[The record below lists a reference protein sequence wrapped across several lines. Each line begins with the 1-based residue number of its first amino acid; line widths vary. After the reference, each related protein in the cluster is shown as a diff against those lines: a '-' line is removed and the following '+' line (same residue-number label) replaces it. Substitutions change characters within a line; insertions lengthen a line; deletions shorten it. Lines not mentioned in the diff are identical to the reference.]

1 MKEKIYTIPVNEVFE
16 PGEGCPLCR
25 LRETLEERALE
36 YIMGAAMMEP
46 DVRMQTNEQGFCASH
61 FSKMFGR
68 KNRLSLALLLE
79 SRLAWVD
86 EHPPAKPR
94 RGLFGAKA
102 EQPPAKSCYVCARI
116 DASFEEMLETV
127 CRMWARDTAFRALF
141 AEQECFCHPHS
152 LRMAAKAAEV
162 LGAKDA
168 QAFAGALDAIDRA
181 YLARLREDVSA
192 YCRLYDYQSGSDRGE
207 NGRIRDAVSRAIW
220 YLTSTKPE

>member
-1 MKEKIYTIPVNEVFE
+1 MKEKIYTIPVSEVFE

-46 DVRMQTNEQGFCASH
+46 DVRVQTNEQGFCAAH
-61 FSKMFGR
+61 LAKMFGR

-102 EQPPAKSCYVCARI
+102 EQPRPDGCYVCTRI
-116 DASFEEMLETV
+116 DTAFEEMLETV
-127 CRMWARDTAFRALF
+127 CRMWAKDQAFRTLF
-141 AEQECFCHPHS
+141 ANQACFCRPHA
-152 LRMAAKAAEV
+152 LRMAAKAREV

-168 QAFAGALDAIDRA
+168 QAFQDALETIDRA
-181 YLARLREDVSA
+181 CLARLREDVSA

-207 NGRIRDAVSRAIW
+207 NGGVRDAVSRAIW
-220 YLTSTKPE
+220 YLTSNKPD